1 MSCTAKCSGY
11 ASLRAECAREP
22 CMASGMCTL
31 LNPRISDCASWC
43 CTRRSGYVFFLVVF
57 FCAGTFALCAS
68 YYLHR
73 LHQINVEGG
82 AVQEN
87 GEAVVVAEPPTEE
100 EMAAA
105 RRKKRAVVVD
115 PALLKELESKH

>member
-1 MSCTAKCSGY
+1 
-11 ASLRAECAREP
+11 
-22 CMASGMCTL
+22 MASGMCTL
-31 LNPRISDCASWC
+31 LNPRIVDCASWC
-43 CTRRSGYVFFLVVF
+43 CTSRSGYVFFLVVL

-68 YYLHR
+68 YYLYR

-82 AVQEN
+82 VVQEN
-87 GEAVVVAEPPTEE
+87 GEAVVVAEPPTGE